1 MATDD
6 RTQQALTDLGDW
18 IDTWCDDPEPL
29 ALVSPV
35 ARAWLDF
42 ADGHGESLDP
52 ERRSE
57 LARVI
62 QLPVHGEG

>member
-1 MATDD
+1 MTNND
-6 RTQQALTDLGDW
+6 RTQQALADW
-18 IDTWCDDPEPL
+18 IDTWRDVPEL
-29 ALVSPV
+29 VALVSPV

-42 ADGHGESLDP
+42 ADGHSDGQDP

-62 QLPVHGEG
+62 QLPVQGDQ

>member
-6 RTQQALTDLGDW
+6 RTQQALNDLADW
-18 IDTWCDDPEPL
+18 IETWRDVPELL

-42 ADGHGESLDP
+42 VDGHGDTSGPD
-52 ERRSE
+52 

-62 QLPVHGEG
+62 RLLGSS

>member
-1 MATDD
+1 MTND

-18 IDTWCDDPEPL
+18 IDTWREDPDLL

-35 ARAWLDF
+35 AKAWLDF
-42 ADGHGESLDP
+42 AEQQGETSDP

-62 QLPVHGEG
+62 RLPVPVDG

>member
-1 MATDD
+1 MTTTDQPH
-6 RTQQALTDLGDW
+6 RALTDLGDW
-18 IDTWCDDPEPL
+18 IETWRDDPEPL
-29 ALVSPV
+29 DLVSPV

-42 ADGHGESLDP
+42 VDGQGETLDP

-62 QLPVHGEG
+62 RLPMGRDG

>member
-1 MATDD
+1 MTATD
-6 RTQQALTDLGDW
+6 RTHQALTDLADW
-18 IDTWCDDPEPL
+18 INSWRDEPELL

-42 ADGHGESLDP
+42 VDKQGETSDP

-57 LARVI
+57 LAQVI
-62 QLPVHGEG
+62 QLSIHEDS

>member
-1 MATDD
+1 METTD
-6 RTQQALTDLGDW
+6 RTQLALTDLGDW
-18 IDTWCDDPEPL
+18 INSWREDPELL

-42 ADGHGESLDP
+42 ANQQGETSDP

-62 QLPVHGEG
+62 RLPVRGDG